1 MKIMNKKKGT
11 ENTVSYG
18 VIGLGRFGSALARRL
33 AEAGEEVI
41 VVDCSE
47 SKVKELRQ
55 YTENAYVADELSKE
69 VLEEI
74 GIQNCDTVIVGIGE
88 KIDTCILTTLNVVN
102 LGVPR
107 VIAKAISSDQGEVL
121 EKIGA
126 EVVYPE
132 RDMALRLAR
141 RLLTGSVLDNISL
154 NNNVEIAEVRLTE
167 KSAGRSVL
175 EMDLRRSFG
184 LNIML
189 WSIMEKQTRKS
200 IRLTFSKGMK
210 YWWSLEKKKISRGLK
225 KKNRLEEQN
234 AG

>member
-1 MKIMNKKKGT
+1 MKRMNKKKGT

-184 LNIML
+184 LNIIAL
-189 WSIMEKQTRKS
+189 EHNGKTDTEVDPAYIFKGDEILVVIGKKENITRFEKGK
-200 IRLTFSKGMK
+200 
-210 YWWSLEKKKISRGLK
+210 
-225 KKNRLEEQN
+225 
-234 AG
+234 

>member
-1 MKIMNKKKGT
+1 M
-11 ENTVSYG
+11 
-18 VIGLGRFGSALARRL
+18 
-33 AEAGEEVI
+33 
-41 VVDCSE
+41 
-47 SKVKELRQ
+47 
-55 YTENAYVADELSKE
+55 
-69 VLEEI
+69 
-74 GIQNCDTVIVGIGE
+74 
-88 KIDTCILTTLNVVN
+88 N

-184 LNIML
+184 LNIIALEHNGKTDTEVDPAYIFKGDEILVVIGKKENITRFEKEKIDWRNRMQGSQENMITTVIKGICVGGTML
-189 WSIMEKQTRKS
+189 VPGCSGGSMAMILGIYDRLVSSVSSFMKHKKGKSLLSCPLLRRRRDGDGPFRKTS
-200 IRLTFSKGMK
+200 PEPDGTV
-210 YWWSLEKKKISRGLK
+210 
-225 KKNRLEEQN
+225 
-234 AG
+234 

>member
-1 MKIMNKKKGT
+1 MKRMNKKKGT

-102 LGVPR
+102 
-107 VIAKAISSDQGEVL
+107 AKAISSDQGEVL

-184 LNIML
+184 LNIIAL
-189 WSIMEKQTRKS
+189 EHNGKTDTEVDPAYIFKGDEILVVIGKKENITRFEK
-200 IRLTFSKGMK
+200 
-210 YWWSLEKKKISRGLK
+210 EK
-225 KKNRLEEQN
+225 
-234 AG
+234 

>member
-88 KIDTCILTTLNVVN
+88 KNRHLHTHHAECSESGCTAGDC
-102 LGVPR
+102 
-107 VIAKAISSDQGEVL
+107 QG
-121 EKIGA
+121 
-126 EVVYPE
+126 
-132 RDMALRLAR
+132 D
-141 RLLTGSVLDNISL
+141 
-154 NNNVEIAEVRLTE
+154 
-167 KSAGRSVL
+167 
-175 EMDLRRSFG
+175 
-184 LNIML
+184 
-189 WSIMEKQTRKS
+189 
-200 IRLTFSKGMK
+200 
-210 YWWSLEKKKISRGLK
+210 
-225 KKNRLEEQN
+225 
-234 AG
+234 

>member
-1 MKIMNKKKGT
+1 MKRMNKKKGT

-69 VLEEI
+69 VLEEM
-74 GIQNCDTVIVGIGE
+74 
-88 KIDTCILTTLNVVN
+88 N

-184 LNIML
+184 LNIIAL
-189 WSIMEKQTRKS
+189 EHNGKTDTEVDPAYIFKGDEILVVIGKKENITRFEK
-200 IRLTFSKGMK
+200 
-210 YWWSLEKKKISRGLK
+210 EK
-225 KKNRLEEQN
+225 
-234 AG
+234 